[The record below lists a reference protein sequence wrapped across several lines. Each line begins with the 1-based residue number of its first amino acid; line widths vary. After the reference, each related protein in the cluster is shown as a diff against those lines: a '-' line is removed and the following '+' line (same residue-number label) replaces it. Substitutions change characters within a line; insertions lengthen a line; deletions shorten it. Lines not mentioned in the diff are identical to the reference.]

1 MIPENKQAA
10 VARALQHAFGV
21 SECED
26 VRILTGGL
34 STALVFRIL
43 VRGNPYVLRII
54 MREDAMSD
62 PTRQFAC
69 MKTAADAGIAPRVW
83 YDSVEDRVS
92 ITDFV
97 EVKPWPND
105 PAPLIAETIRKTHS
119 LPPFPKVLNYFDAL
133 DGFVRRFHE
142 RKILPENLTEDL
154 FRLYAELA
162 RVYPRNDSEQHVSCH
177 NDLKPEN
184 LLFDGNWIWLVDWEA
199 SFLNDRYL
207 DLAVPANFFVQDEAA
222 VETYLRAYF
231 GDPPGDYRHARFFL
245 MQQIA
250 HISYATVFMLLV
262 ARSGTPIDPS
272 LDAPDFREFHQRL
285 LSGEVSLAGN
295 EARVQYAKLHLNRA
309 LQNMRTQRFRDTL
322 ALLSA
327 HHRA

>member
-1 MIPENKQAA
+1 MIPEPKQAA
-10 VARALQHAFGV
+10 VARALQHAFGA
-21 SECED
+21 SECDD

-43 VRGNPYVLRII
+43 VRGNPYVLRVI

-83 YDSVEDRVS
+83 YASAEDRVS

-97 EVKPWPND
+97 EVKPWPEN
-105 PAPLIAETIRKTHS
+105 PTPLIAETVRKIHS
-119 LPPFPKVLNYFDAL
+119 LPPFPKLLNYFDAL
-133 DGFVRRFHE
+133 DGFVHRFQE
-142 RKILPENLTEDL
+142 RKILPQNLTEDL

-184 LLFDGNWIWLVDWEA
+184 LLFDGDRIWLVDWEA
-199 SFLNDRYL
+199 AFLNDRYM
-207 DLAVPANFFVQDEAA
+207 DLAVPANFFVPDDASVEA
-222 VETYLRAYF
+222 YLCAYF
-231 GDPPGDYRHARFFL
+231 GEPPGEYRSARFFL

-250 HISYATVFMLLV
+250 HVGYAMVFMLLV
-262 ARSGTPIDPS
+262 A
-272 LDAPDFREFHQRL
+272 
-285 LSGEVSLAGN
+285 
-295 EARVQYAKLHLNRA
+295 
-309 LQNMRTQRFRDTL
+309 
-322 ALLSA
+322 
-327 HHRA
+327 

>member
-1 MIPENKQAA
+1 MIPEPKQAA

-21 SECED
+21 PEFED
-26 VRILTGGL
+26 IRILTGGL
-34 STALVFRIL
+34 STALVFRIV
-43 VRGNPYVLRII
+43 VRGKPYVLRVI

-69 MKTAADAGIAPRVW
+69 MKVAQDAGLAPRIW
-83 YDSVEDRVS
+83 YASVEDRIS

-97 EVKPWPND
+97 EVKPWPEN
-105 PAPLIAETIRKTHS
+105 PARLTAETIRNIHS
-119 LPPFPKVLNYFDAL
+119 LPPFPKLLNYLDAL
-133 DGFVRRFHE
+133 DGFVSRFQE
-142 RKILPENLTEDL
+142 RKILPENLTEEL

-162 RVYPRNDSEQHVSCH
+162 RVYPRNNSDHVSCH

-184 LLFDGNWIWLVDWEA
+184 LLFDGNRIWVVDWEA

-207 DLAVPANFFVQDEAA
+207 DLAVPANFFVRDDAG

-231 GDPPGDYRHARFFL
+231 GEPPGDYRRARFFL

-250 HISYATVFMLLV
+250 HMGYAMVFMLLV

-272 LDAPDFREFHQRL
+272 LDAPDFNDFHQRL
-285 LSGEVSLAGN
+285 LSGEVSLAGD
-295 EARVQYAKLHLNRA
+295 EARAQYAKLHLNRA
-309 LQNMRTQRFRDTL
+309 LQNMRTERFADAL
-322 ALLSA
+322 ALVSA
-327 HHRA
+327 HHRT